1 MKNIYSGVEKSIKD
15 LQSIFKNA
23 DDKDEKLKRFNQE
36 ALKVFQQLERKS
48 LKELESLKNNEE
60 WENFTIAFYGETGAG
75 KSTLIECLRLF
86 FKEQSKVVQQERFK
100 RLYSTYQNNYQND
113 ERKKQAI
120 LNELHSLQD
129 GAIIGDGRS
138 DFTLKTRSYSF
149 QYNHQNFI
157 LLDVPGI
164 EGSEKKV
171 IDQISN
177 ATQKAH
183 AIFYVT
189 KTPNPPQKGEEKKEG
204 TIEKIQRQL
213 DSQTEVW
220 TIYNKPINSLRALKD
235 GLINESEKES
245 LKTLNKEMKGVLG
258 KHYKGHQIVSTQ
270 MAFYGLSQALI
281 PGTDFYEKKQKFLD
295 FFKEKELLYQSH
307 FKPLAEFITEALLEN
322 SRTKII
328 QSNCNKALKVVE
340 QLQKAIEITI
350 EKRIDPMIK
359 EAQEHQQ
366 EARYNLDRSTEK
378 FILNLTNSAFYEID
392 QFKSDLREKMYAHIN
407 KNIEDEECKEIFKN
421 ELIQGI
427 ETLHEDIKWRFR
439 ECEKRFDGE
448 IKEAIK
454 QLEYRI
460 KDSLAMLECISID
473 RGFNLNFDTDSGI
486 DGTKL
491 AISIGGLGLLGI
503 FNAWNPMG
511 WLALTAGII
520 TGLVGIARSIWSF
533 FSSRYQ
539 KSQQKKEVDKNL
551 HQICEKIVQDVKS
564 RLESRKKDI
573 WEKIEKLKANL
584 RPVDNYKRMKRQL
597 KEAHERLG
605 YISHSIHLTIS
616 KQGACNE
623 E

>member
-1 MKNIYSGVEKSIKD
+1 M
-15 LQSIFKNA
+15 
-23 DDKDEKLKRFNQE
+23 
-36 ALKVFQQLERKS
+36 
-48 LKELESLKNNEE
+48 
-60 WENFTIAFYGETGAG
+60 
-75 KSTLIECLRLF
+75 
-86 FKEQSKVVQQERFK
+86 
-100 RLYSTYQNNYQND
+100 
-113 ERKKQAI
+113 
-120 LNELHSLQD
+120 
-129 GAIIGDGRS
+129 
-138 DFTLKTRSYSF
+138 
-149 QYNHQNFI
+149 
-157 LLDVPGI
+157 
-164 EGSEKKV
+164 

-189 KTPNPPQKGEEKKEG
+189 KTPNPPQKGEEGKRG
-204 TIEKIQRQL
+204 TIEKIQKQL

-220 TIYNKPINSLRALKD
+220 TIFNKPINNPRAFKD
-235 GLINESEKES
+235 GLINENEKES
-245 LKTLNKEMKGVLG
+245 LKILNKEMKNILG
-258 KHYKGHQIVSTQ
+258 KHYMGYKAVSAQ
-270 MAFYGLSQALI
+270 AAFYGLAQALI
-281 PGTDFYEKKQKFLD
+281 PGTDFDKNKQKFLED
-295 FFKEKELLYQSH
+295 CKAGELLYQSH
-307 FKPLAEFITEALLEN
+307 FKPLAEFIAEELLEN
-322 SRTKII
+322 SRKKII
-328 QSNCNKALKVVE
+328 ESNCNKALKAIKK
-340 QLQKAIEITI
+340 LQEAIKTTI

-454 QLEYRI
+454 QLGYRI

-491 AISIGGLGLLGI
+491 AASIGGLGLLGI

-520 TGLVGIARSIWSF
+520 TGLVGIASSIWKF

-539 KSQQKKEVDKNL
+539 RSQQRKEVDKNL

-597 KEAHERLG
+597 EEAHERLG
-605 YISHSIHLTIS
+605 YIFNSINLTIS
-616 KQGACNE
+616 KQRIAQ
-623 E
+623 